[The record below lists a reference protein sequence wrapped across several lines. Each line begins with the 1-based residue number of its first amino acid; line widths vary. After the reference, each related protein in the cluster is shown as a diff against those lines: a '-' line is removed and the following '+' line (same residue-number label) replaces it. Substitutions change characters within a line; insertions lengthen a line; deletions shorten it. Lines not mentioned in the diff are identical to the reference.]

1 MDVDSTCVR
10 IWVPNCVRTLLYA
23 NGWFLGAD
31 LRKSGYLREAMKVVS
46 SGSTGIKCD
55 PICYKAPR

>member
-1 MDVDSTCVR
+1 MR